1 MQAENVLNGIFP
13 SIAYQVYINYNFMD
27 TNIFYILISQK
38 AINVHRHDTDQK
50 KTVPPDAGSPKT
62 VQAEQ

>member
-1 MQAENVLNGIFP
+1 
-13 SIAYQVYINYNFMD
+13 MD
-27 TNIFYILISQK
+27 INIFYILISQK

>member
-1 MQAENVLNGIFP
+1 
-13 SIAYQVYINYNFMD
+13 MD
-27 TNIFYILISQK
+27 INIFYILISQK
-38 AINVHRHDTDQK
+38 AISVHRHDTDQK

>member
-1 MQAENVLNGIFP
+1 
-13 SIAYQVYINYNFMD
+13 MD
-27 TNIFYILISQK
+27 TNTFYILISQK

-50 KTVPPDAGSPKT
+50 KTASADAGSPKT